1 MTLTLVVA
9 MGANGVIG
17 VDGGL
22 PWRLPEDLAHF
33 KQLTMGHPMIMGRT
47 TYESIGRPLPGRTT
61 IVLTRDPQ
69 WTAEGVEVAS
79 SLESALERARQLDD
93 EVFVVGGA
101 QVYAQALE
109 SGLVDL
115 LCVTRVAASP
125 EGDTLFPMIDWDA
138 VARGRPRLARCR
150 SGGRQPI
157 LRHRHLPARLSWATA
172 VTCVK

>member
-22 PWRLPEDLAHF
+22 PWRLPKDLAHF
-33 KQLTMGHPMIMGRT
+33 KQLTMGHPMVMGRT

-69 WTAEGVEVAS
+69 WSSEGVEVAS

-109 SGLVDL
+109 AGLVDL

-125 EGDTLFPMIDWDA
+125 EGDTWFPAIDWEGWREVGQVPHGSD
-138 VARGRPRLARCR
+138 GND
-150 SGGRQPI
+150 
-157 LRHRHLPARLSWATA
+157 PAFAI
-172 VTCVK
+172 VTYERA

>member
-125 EGDTLFPMIDWDA
+125 EGDTLFPMIDWMPWREVGHVSHGADQE
-138 VARGRPRLARCR
+138 
-150 SGGRQPI
+150 GGNPSFDI
-157 LRHRHLPARLSWATA
+157 
-172 VTCVK
+172 VTYQRA